1 MHGLVSLFAKPTAVR
16 LVNLLGDGGG
26 GGGGGGGGAPT
37 NLEALKRCAAA
48 LAPADHGMSKTW
60 EDNSSGMI
68 TVRCASE
75 GKHRYGGCARR
86 DNCVLATFLVPM
98 TDALCR

>member
-26 GGGGGGGGAPT
+26 GGGGAPT
-37 NLEALKRCAAA
+37 IEALKRCAAA

-86 DNCVLATFLVPM
+86 DKCVLATFLVLTNAM
-98 TDALCR
+98 CR

>member
-26 GGGGGGGGAPT
+26 GGGGGAPT
-37 NLEALKRCAAA
+37 STSIEALKRCAAA

-86 DNCVLATFLVPM
+86 DKCVLATFLVLTNAM
-98 TDALCR
+98 CR